1 MSQDNSIPAD
11 TLRAVCDD
19 IVMLDPSRP
28 MIVET
33 MYSALFDLARDHCE
47 VLARIHPAKK
57 KFFDLVSGGRRVPVS
72 VRDGYRPPVTVMLH
86 DQIHIH
92 VNGPDGGMAILDYAT
107 VARSAVTVTG
117 EAQGRGFD
125 ADAEPVIRQMP
136 DRSFRLVFFAMP
148 PSVSRLGAAFDVDHF
163 GEALLRA
170 TGAELRWDDC
180 DVVWIAPS
188 AGAQEIRALLR
199 FLSVYDGTQ

>member
-1 MSQDNSIPAD
+1 MSEDNLSAE

-33 MYSALFDLARDHCE
+33 MYSARYDLAQDYCE

-57 KFFDLVSGGRRVPVS
+57 KFFDLVSSGGRVPVS

-92 VNGPDGGMAILDYAT
+92 VNRPDGRMAILDYAA
-107 VARSAVTVTG
+107 VARSALTVTG

-148 PSVSRLGAAFDVDHF
+148 PSLGRLGAAFNVDHF
-163 GEALLRA
+163 GEALLKA

-188 AGAQEIRALLR
+188 AGADDIRALLR

>member
-1 MSQDNSIPAD
+1 MSEDNFSAE

-19 IVMLDPSRP
+19 IVMLDASRP

-33 MYSALFDLARDHCE
+33 MYSARYDLARDHCE

-57 KFFDLVSGGRRVPVS
+57 AFFDLVSRGGRVPVS
-72 VRDGYRPPVTVMLH
+72 IRDGYRPPVTAVLH
-86 DQIHIH
+86 DQIHLH
-92 VNGPDGGMAILDYAT
+92 VNGPDGGMAILDYAA
-107 VARSAVTVTG
+107 VARSALTVTG

-163 GEALLRA
+163 GDALLRA
-170 TGAELRWDDC
+170 TDADLRWDDC
-180 DVVWIAPS
+180 DVVWIAPG
-188 AGAQEIRALLR
+188 AGAQAIRALLR